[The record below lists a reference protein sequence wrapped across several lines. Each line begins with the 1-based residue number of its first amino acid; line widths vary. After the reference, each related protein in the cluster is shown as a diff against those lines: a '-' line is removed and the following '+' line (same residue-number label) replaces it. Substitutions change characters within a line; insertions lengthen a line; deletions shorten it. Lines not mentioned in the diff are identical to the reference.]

1 MIAWTPALAVGVD
14 EIDAQHQE
22 LFRRAERFVASL
34 NGSSRQEVGILLS
47 YLRLYAVTHFGAE
60 EAWMREVKYP
70 GYASHKTEH
79 DEFVEELL
87 ALSEEHEKRRGP
99 GLQPM
104 RIGSWLARWLE
115 HHVSGIDTQFAKFLL
130 ARKDTA

>member
-1 MIAWTPALAVGVD
+1 MIEWTPALAVGIE

-34 NGSSRQEVGILLS
+34 SGSSRQDVGILLS

-60 EAWMREVKYP
+60 EAWMRDVGYP
-70 GYASHKTEH
+70 AYAQHKAEH
-79 DEFVEELL
+79 DSFVEQIL
-87 ALSEEHEKRRGP
+87 ALSAEHERRAGP

-104 RIGSWLARWLE
+104 RVGSWLARWLE
-115 HHVSGIDTQFAKFLL
+115 DHVSGT
-130 ARKDTA
+130 DTAFARFVLSRSA